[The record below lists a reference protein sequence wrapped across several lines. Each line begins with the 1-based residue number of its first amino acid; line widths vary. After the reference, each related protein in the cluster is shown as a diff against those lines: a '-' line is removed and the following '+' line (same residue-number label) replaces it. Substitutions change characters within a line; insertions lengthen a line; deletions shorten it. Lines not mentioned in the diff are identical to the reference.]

1 MPHTITEKNE
11 KTTESG
17 VILLRKENEQ
27 LDEQLQEKTEMQ
39 AENDVKK
46 KPAPRLR
53 DDEDEQERAE
63 RALDEQFERE
73 EEEQER
79 EVEQDEQALA
89 EDEMPDSYEEIIED
103 TFESLEDLL
112 DNKKYADFVRE
123 LEKLN
128 PIDAADFFE
137 NLPPK
142 RIPAVFRL
150 LKKDSAAEVFA
161 ELDTPTQERI
171 ISAMTDRE
179 IAVIVEDLFL
189 DDAVDML
196 SEMPANIVRRIK
208 KNTTPETR
216 AQINRLLA
224 YPEDSAGSVMT
235 SEFVDLRKSMTVSE
249 AIKHIRQTGIDKE
262 TVYTAYVIDQSRI
275 LEGIVSFKDLLF
287 SPRDALIGDIME
299 PNIIYA
305 NTLDDQETVADII
318 AKYNLLSLP
327 IVDRESR
334 LVGIVTVDDA
344 LDVIE
349 EETTEDIEKMAAI
362 LPTDKPYM
370 RTSVWEN
377 FKKRIPWLLLLML
390 TATFTGTIITM
401 LEGKI
406 DALEFPLVLS
416 LSAFIPML
424 MSTGGNAG
432 GQSSVTVIRALSLGE
447 IEPKDILR
455 VVWKE
460 LRIAILCGACVFV
473 VCFIKTWAYDCKF
486 NIEPQYLMIAAA
498 VSATVFVAIVLAKL
512 IGAILPIGAKVI
524 NLDPSVM
531 ASPFI
536 TTIVDTLTLLVYFL
550 IVIYLLVPQMTA
562 LL

>member
-1 MPHTITEKNE
+1 MRN
-11 KTTESG
+11 
-17 VILLRKENEQ
+17 ENEQ
-27 LDEQLQEKTEMQ
+27 LDEELKQQTETEQ
-39 AENDVKK
+39 QKS
-46 KPAPRLR
+46 PAPRLR

-63 RALDEQFERE
+63 RELDEQFERE

-161 ELDTPTQERI
+161 ELDAPLQERI

-196 SEMPANIVRRIK
+196 TEMPANIVRRIK

-235 SEFVDLRKSMTVSE
+235 SEFVDLRKTMTVSE

-262 TVYTAYVIDQSRI
+262 TVYTAYVIDESRI

-287 SPRDALIGDIME
+287 SARDALIGDIME

-406 DALEFPLVLS
+406 DALDFPLVLS

-460 LRIAILCGACVFV
+460 VRIAILCGACVFAA
-473 VCFIKTWAYDCKF
+473 CFIKTWAYDCKF
-486 NIEPQYLMIAAA
+486 NTEPQYLMIAAA

-524 NLDPSVM
+524 KLDPSVM

>member
-1 MPHTITEKNE
+1 M
-11 KTTESG
+11 
-17 VILLRKENEQ
+17 ILLRNENEQ
-27 LDEQLQEKTEMQ
+27 LDEELQKQTEKDPIQT
-39 AENDVKK
+39 
-46 KPAPRLR
+46 PAPRLC

-63 RALDEQFERE
+63 RELDEQLERE

-89 EDEMPDSYEEIIED
+89 EDEMPESYEEIIED

-150 LKKDSAAEVFA
+150 LKKDSAAGVFA

-179 IAVIVEDLFL
+179 ISVIVEDLFL

-235 SEFVDLRKSMTVSE
+235 SEFVDLRKTMTVSE

-262 TVYTAYVIDQSRI
+262 TVYTAYVIDDSRI

-287 SPRDALIGDIME
+287 AGRDQLIGDIME

-349 EETTEDIEKMAAI
+349 EETTEDIEMMAAI

-406 DALEFPLVLS
+406 DALDFPLVLS

-447 IEPKDILR
+447 IEAKDILR

-460 LRIAILCGACVFV
+460 IRIATLCGLCVFV
-473 VCFIKTWAYDCKF
+473 ACFIKTWAYDCKF
-486 NIEPQYLMIAAA
+486 NTEPQYLMIAAA

-512 IGAILPIGAKVI
+512 IGAILPIGAKVVK
-524 NLDPSVM
+524 LDPSVM

-562 LL
+562 ML

>member
-1 MPHTITEKNE
+1 MPHTNTH
-11 KTTESG
+11 ESG
-17 VILLRKENEQ
+17 VTLLQDKDKKLEELEEN
-27 LDEQLQEKTEMQ
+27 KTQ
-39 AENDVKK
+39 NAYQQQP
-46 KPAPRLR
+46 PAPRQC
-53 DDEDEQERAE
+53 DDEEEQERAE

-73 EEEQER
+73 EQEQER

-171 ISAMTDRE
+171 ITAMTDRE
-179 IAVIVEDLFL
+179 ISVIVEDLFL

-262 TVYTAYVIDQSRI
+262 TVYTAYVVDDRRI

-287 SPRDALIGDIME
+287 SPREALIGDIME

-327 IVDRESR
+327 IVDRELR

-377 FKKRIPWLLLLML
+377 FTKRIPWLLLLML

-406 DALEFPLVLS
+406 DNYPLVLS

-447 IEPKDILR
+447 IEAKDILR

-460 LRIAILCGACVFV
+460 LRIAMLCGLTVFV
-473 VCFIKTWAYDCKF
+473 ACFVKTWIIDCKF
-486 NIEPQYLMIAAA
+486 HTEPQYLMIAAA

-512 IGAILPIGAKVI
+512 IGAMLPIGAKVI
-524 NLDPSVM
+524 RLDPSVM

-550 IVIYLLVPQMTA
+550 IVVYLLVPNLPAVM
-562 LL
+562 

>member
-1 MPHTITEKNE
+1 MYNENGMKGLSLPHTNTH
-11 KTTESG
+11 ESG
-17 VILLRKENEQ
+17 VTLLQDKDKKLEELEEN
-27 LDEQLQEKTEMQ
+27 KTQ
-39 AENDVKK
+39 NAYQQQP
-46 KPAPRLR
+46 PAPRQC

-73 EEEQER
+73 EQEQER

-171 ISAMTDRE
+171 ITAMTDRE
-179 IAVIVEDLFL
+179 ISVIVEDLFL

-262 TVYTAYVIDQSRI
+262 TVYTAYVVDDRRI

-287 SPRDALIGDIME
+287 SPREALIGDIME

-327 IVDRESR
+327 IVDRELR

-377 FKKRIPWLLLLML
+377 FTKRIPWLLLLML

-406 DALEFPLVLS
+406 DNYPLVLS

-447 IEPKDILR
+447 IEAKDILR

-460 LRIAILCGACVFV
+460 LRIAMLCGLTVFV
-473 VCFIKTWAYDCKF
+473 ACFVKTWIIDCKF
-486 NIEPQYLMIAAA
+486 HTEPQYLMIAAA

-512 IGAILPIGAKVI
+512 IGAMLPIGAKVI
-524 NLDPSVM
+524 RLDPSVM

-550 IVIYLLVPQMTA
+550 IVVYLLVPNLPAVM
-562 LL
+562 

>member
-1 MPHTITEKNE
+1 MFLLREENE
-11 KTTESG
+11 K
-17 VILLRKENEQ
+17 
-27 LDEQLQEKTEMQ
+27 LDEELEKQIE
-39 AENDVKK
+39 ENQQIP
-46 KPAPRLR
+46 PAPRQC

-63 RALDEQFERE
+63 RELDEQFERE

-79 EVEQDEQALA
+79 EVEQEQQALA
-89 EDEMPDSYEEIIED
+89 EDEMPESYEEIIED

-128 PIDAADFFE
+128 PIDAADFFD

-161 ELDTPTQERI
+161 ELDAPLQERI

-179 IAVIVEDLFL
+179 ISVIVEDLFL

-196 SEMPANIVRRIK
+196 TEMPANIVRRIK

-235 SEFVDLRKSMTVSE
+235 SEFVDLRKTMTVSE

-262 TVYTAYVIDQSRI
+262 TVYTAYVIDDSRI

-406 DALEFPLVLS
+406 DALDFPLVLS

-447 IEPKDILR
+447 IEPKDLLR

-460 LRIAILCGACVFV
+460 VRIAMLCGACVFV
-473 VCFIKTWAYDCKF
+473 ACFIKTWAYDCKF
-486 NIEPQYLMIAAA
+486 NTEPQYLMIAAA

-524 NLDPSVM
+524 KLDPSVM

-562 LL
+562 ML

>member
-1 MPHTITEKNE
+1 MK
-11 KTTESG
+11 KTESG

-27 LDEQLQEKTEMQ
+27 LDEELQQNPEVQTDHEI
-39 AENDVKK
+39 KK
-46 KPAPRLR
+46 APAPRLR
-53 DDEDEQERAE
+53 DDQDEQEKAE

-103 TFESLEDLL
+103 TFEDLETLL

-161 ELDTPTQERI
+161 ELDAPTQERI

-179 IAVIVEDLFL
+179 ISVIVEDLFL

-406 DALEFPLVLS
+406 DALDFPLVLS

-447 IEPKDILR
+447 IEAKDILR
-455 VVWKE
+455 VAWKE
-460 LRIAILCGACVFV
+460 LRIAMLCGLTVFAA
-473 VCFIKTWAYDCKF
+473 CFIKTWAIDCKF
-486 NIEPQYLMIAAA
+486 NTEPQYLMIAAA

-512 IGAILPIGAKVI
+512 IGAMLPIGAKVI
-524 NLDPSVM
+524 RLDPSVM

-550 IVIYLLVPQMTA
+550 IVIYVLVPQMTA
-562 LL
+562 VM

>member
-1 MPHTITEKNE
+1 MPHTIKDQQR
-11 KTTESG
+11 KTESG
-17 VILLRKENEQ
+17 VNLLREENEK
-27 LDEQLQEKTEMQ
+27 LEEELQQATEDDRLKT
-39 AENDVKK
+39 
-46 KPAPRLR
+46 PAPRLS

-89 EDEMPDSYEEIIED
+89 EDEMPDSYEEIMED

-112 DNKKYADFVRE
+112 DSKRYADFVRE

-161 ELDTPTQERI
+161 ELDTPLQERI

-179 IAVIVEDLFL
+179 ISVIVEDLFL

-235 SEFVDLRKSMTVSE
+235 SEFVDLRKTMTVSE
-249 AIKHIRQTGIDKE
+249 AIEHIRQTGIDKE
-262 TVYTAYVIDQSRI
+262 TVYTAYVIDDSRI

-287 SPRDALIGDIME
+287 SARDALIGDIME

-406 DALEFPLVLS
+406 DALDFPLVLS

-460 LRIAILCGACVFV
+460 IRIAMLCGACVFV
-473 VCFIKTWAYDCKF
+473 ACFIKTWAYDCKF
-486 NIEPQYLMIAAA
+486 NTEPQYLMIAAA

-512 IGAILPIGAKVI
+512 IGAILPIGAKVVK
-524 NLDPSVM
+524 LDPSVM

>member
-1 MPHTITEKNE
+1 MFHTI
-11 KTTESG
+11 TESG
-17 VILLRKENEQ
+17 VILLRNENEQ
-27 LDEQLQEKTEMQ
+27 LDDELKQNKATET
-39 AENDVKK
+39 EELKF
-46 KPAPRLR
+46 PAPRLR
-53 DDEDEQERAE
+53 EDQDEDEQERAE
-63 RALDEQFERE
+63 RELDEQFERE

-89 EDEMPDSYEEIIED
+89 ENEMPDSYEEIVED
-103 TFESLEDLL
+103 AFESLEDLL

-150 LKKDSAAEVFA
+150 LKKDSAASVFA
-161 ELDTPTQERI
+161 ELDAPTQERI

-179 IAVIVEDLFL
+179 ISVIVEDLFL

-235 SEFVDLRKSMTVSE
+235 SEFVDLRKTMTVSE

-262 TVYTAYVIDQSRI
+262 TVYTAYVIDDSRI

-287 SPRDALIGDIME
+287 AARDALIGDIME

-406 DALEFPLVLS
+406 DALDFPLVLS

-447 IEPKDILR
+447 IEPRDILR

-460 LRIAILCGACVFV
+460 IRIAMLCGACVFAA
-473 VCFIKTWAYDCKF
+473 CFVKTWAYDCKF
-486 NIEPQYLMIAAA
+486 NTQPQYLMIAAA

-512 IGAILPIGAKVI
+512 IGAILPIAAKVVK
-524 NLDPSVM
+524 LDPSVM

-562 LL
+562 ML

>member
-1 MPHTITEKNE
+1 MQENKD
-11 KTTESG
+11 
-17 VILLRKENEQ
+17 KE
-27 LDEQLQEKTEMQ
+27 LDELEENQKQSTYQQEP
-39 AENDVKK
+39 
-46 KPAPRLR
+46 PAPRQCEN
-53 DDEDEQERAE
+53 EDEQERAE

-73 EEEQER
+73 EQEQER

-161 ELDTPTQERI
+161 ELDVPIQERI

-179 IAVIVEDLFL
+179 ISVIVEDLFL

-262 TVYTAYVIDQSRI
+262 TVYTAYVVDDRRI

-287 SPRDALIGDIME
+287 SPREALIGDIME

-327 IVDRESR
+327 IVDRELR

-377 FKKRIPWLLLLML
+377 FTKRIPWLLLLML

-406 DALEFPLVLS
+406 DNYPLVLS

-447 IEPKDILR
+447 IEAKDILR

-460 LRIAILCGACVFV
+460 LRIAMLCGLTVFV
-473 VCFIKTWAYDCKF
+473 ACFVKTWIIDCKF
-486 NIEPQYLMIAAA
+486 HTEPQYLMIAAA

-512 IGAILPIGAKVI
+512 IGAMLPIGAKVI
-524 NLDPSVM
+524 RLDPSVM

-550 IVIYLLVPQMTA
+550 IVVYLLVPNLPAVM
-562 LL
+562 

>member
-1 MPHTITEKNE
+1 MLHTM
-11 KTTESG
+11 TESG
-17 VILLRKENEQ
+17 VILLRNENEQ
-27 LDEQLQEKTEMQ
+27 LDEELQKQTEKDPIQT
-39 AENDVKK
+39 
-46 KPAPRLR
+46 PAPRLC

-63 RALDEQFERE
+63 RELDEQFERE

-89 EDEMPDSYEEIIED
+89 EDEMPESYEEIIED

-150 LKKDSAAEVFA
+150 LKKDSAAGVFA

-179 IAVIVEDLFL
+179 ISVIVEDLFL

-235 SEFVDLRKSMTVSE
+235 SEFVDLRKTMTVSE

-262 TVYTAYVIDQSRI
+262 TVYTAYVIDDSRI

-287 SPRDALIGDIME
+287 AGRDQLIGDIME

-349 EETTEDIEKMAAI
+349 EETTEDIEMMAAI

-406 DALEFPLVLS
+406 DALDFPLVLS

-447 IEPKDILR
+447 IEAKDILR

-460 LRIAILCGACVFV
+460 IRIATLCGLCVFV
-473 VCFIKTWAYDCKF
+473 ACFIKTWAYDCKF
-486 NIEPQYLMIAAA
+486 NTEPQYLMIAAA

-512 IGAILPIGAKVI
+512 IGAILPIGAKVVK
-524 NLDPSVM
+524 LDPSVM

-562 LL
+562 ML